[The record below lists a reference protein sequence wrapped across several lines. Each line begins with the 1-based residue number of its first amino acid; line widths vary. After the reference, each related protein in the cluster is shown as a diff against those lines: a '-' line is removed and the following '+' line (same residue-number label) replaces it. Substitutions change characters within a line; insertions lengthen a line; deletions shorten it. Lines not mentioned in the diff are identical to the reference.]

1 MKTQRMRL
9 LVVAALTVLPI
20 LAIGGASANECPP
33 LDPTCVVD
41 ETVEGGGG
49 VVDDTVGTVTDT
61 VGTVTDT
68 VGNGGEDTLNDVSKT
83 IDGVVDPVP
92 DDGGGGSGG
101 GTGGN
106 GDGPGNVDDRGAGRT
121 RRDVGSTGRGV
132 VIGSSAAVGT
142 GPSAS
147 DTSSLVPVAHHLR
160 EGGGFSERLSAVVTG
175 AAKSLAVVFALMG
188 AAIAFTLVQ
197 GQLDKADPRLALAPM
212 RSEVVRFE

>member
-1 MKTQRMRL
+1 MMTQRMRL
-9 LVVAALTVLPI
+9 FVVTALTVLPI

-61 VGTVTDT
+61 VG
-68 VGNGGEDTLNDVSKT
+68 NGGEDTLNDVSQT

-92 DDGGGGSGG
+92 DDGGGSGG
-101 GTGGN
+101 GTRGN
-106 GDGPGNVDDRGAGRT
+106 GDGPGNVDDSGAGRT
-121 RRDVGSTGRGV
+121 RRDVGFAGRGV

-147 DTSSLVPVAHHLR
+147 DTSSLVPAAHHLR
-160 EGGGFSERLSAVVTG
+160 EGGGFSERLSAVAAG

-197 GQLDKADPRLALAPM
+197 SQLDKADPRLALAPM